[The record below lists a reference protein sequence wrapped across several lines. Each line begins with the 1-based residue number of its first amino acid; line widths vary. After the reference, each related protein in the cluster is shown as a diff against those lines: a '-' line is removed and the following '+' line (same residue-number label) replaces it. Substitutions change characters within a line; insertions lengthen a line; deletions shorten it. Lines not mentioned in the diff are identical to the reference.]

1 MEYTKGKW
9 TACAFGVRVNDM
21 EIADCVLGNVRQPGM
36 TITEAQANAE
46 RIVETVNCHDDLVE
60 ALKATERG
68 SGHKCMRESCRLY
81 AGEPSVRCSV
91 EGFLPGCD
99 YELKAQWKAI
109 DKALAKAENK

>member
-46 RIVETVNCHDDLVE
+46 RIVKAVNCHDDLVE
-60 ALKATERG
+60 ALNSWSELQDMRPLD
-68 SGHKCMRESCRLY
+68 SGEDMQQVLRKCWGKTL
-81 AGEPSVRCSV
+81 
-91 EGFLPGCD
+91 
-99 YELKAQWKAI
+99 
-109 DKALAKAENK
+109 KALALAEAL